1 MPHKR
6 SKAFILPLA
15 ISVLMLVAG
24 LAAIGFAKISH
35 TIDLKN
41 LAFLHD
47 DVIRDRI
54 TIMHLTNEL
63 DEFADRKIDVIKNK
77 IDGLYNISMI
87 TVTNF
92 DEVPDVNIEQFA
104 FVKRKSAACGLPQ
117 NFPNAAFQVFKDYG
131 VPNKPYTL
139 IDFLA
144 LSNTPPIFWDNVFR
158 CFRIA
163 PKNQLLDISNTSLET
178 IALYF
183 DISQSQ
189 AAGLM
194 RAVND
199 GKIKTKAGVVSY
211 LNQINPSKIY
221 DSLVSLTKMDR
232 QNNHIQI
239 FFMSNGENFAYQEKV
254 RDRGETWNDS
264 RIIFGWTPEVLN

>member
-1 MPHKR
+1 MPLKR

-15 ISVLMLVAG
+15 ATVLMLVAS
-24 LAAIGFAKISH
+24 LAVIGFTKINH
-35 TIDLKN
+35 AIDLQY
-41 LAFLHD
+41 LASIHD
-47 DVIRDRI
+47 EVILDRVA
-54 TIMHLTNEL
+54 IMHPTKEV
-63 DEFADRKIDVIKNK
+63 DGFAYKKIDVIENK
-77 IDGLYNISMI
+77 IDGLYNLSMM

-189 AAGLM
+189 AVGLM

-199 GKIKTKAGVVSY
+199 GKITTKAGVVSY